1 MKNFNIEESE
11 KSRILSMHKSLL
23 KEQNSTTKTK
33 TIDQQLQEFITNGC
47 FPNGNPK
54 VVPMNSTNPQKTYA
68 IKIESTKTPGK
79 FRYFFVDKTVGEM
92 EGGTFKFLKDPWSCN
107 KIPQVN
113 QQQLTPQQQKS
124 IDDLINTYNQG
135 PEPRFK
141 KEEPTADQ
149 MAKKEWTKVN
159 LKDIQEFKDIG
170 ITFDYYVWEKTGLRQ
185 TQSPQQKA
193 AIKTY
198 TDAGWQDIGGKVNPA
213 EASKYDT
220 VDLKDIYP
228 KDFLDSYKLVKTIE
242 SVDTNE
248 VIKELNTLVGTK
260 NFGDRK
266 TCRDIISKYNV
277 AKKKNAPVNDALLR
291 NWKIAVNACKTKVSN
306 FNDLNITNTIYGTLT
321 VPPTDSK
328 GNPIKAKQ
336 DKEGKDI
343 PPTPATEIDNRW
355 GVNILVTPKKPT
367 QSSSGTPTAGAPT
380 N

>member
-1 MKNFNIEESE
+1 MTYKFTDGSESGKWKCDGITTE
-11 KSRILSMHKSLL
+11 PKPELSA
-23 KEQNSTTKTK
+23 Q
-33 TIDQQLQEFITNGC
+33 
-47 FPNGNPK
+47 PK
-54 VVPMNSTNPQKTYA
+54 
-68 IKIESTKTPGK
+68 
-79 FRYFFVDKTVGEM
+79 
-92 EGGTFKFLKDPWSCN
+92 
-107 KIPQVN
+107 
-113 QQQLTPQQQKS
+113 LTPQQQRS
-124 IDDLINTYNQG
+124 VDDKITFYNQG
-135 PEPRFK
+135 PEPLYQ
-141 KEEPTADQ
+141 KEQPTADQ
-149 MAKKEWTKVN
+149 ITKKEWDKVN
-159 LKDIQEFKDIG
+159 LKDEPGFEG
-170 ITFDYYVWEKTGLRQ
+170 IIDFDYFIWKKSGLRQ

-228 KDFLDSYKLVKTIE
+228 EDFLDSYKLVKTIE

-321 VPPTDSK
+321 VPPTDGK
-328 GNPIKAKQ
+328 GNPIKPKK

>member
-1 MKNFNIEESE
+1 LPEKEIKVKCVANNYIGFDDFPKN
-11 KSRILSMHKSLL
+11 
-23 KEQNSTTKTK
+23 
-33 TIDQQLQEFITNGC
+33 
-47 FPNGNPK
+47 
-54 VVPMNSTNPQKTYA
+54 
-68 IKIESTKTPGK
+68 
-79 FRYFFVDKTVGEM
+79 
-92 EGGTFKFLKDPWSCN
+92 
-107 KIPQVN
+107 
-113 QQQLTPQQQKS
+113 
-124 IDDLINTYNQG
+124 
-135 PEPRFK
+135 
-141 KEEPTADQ
+141 
-149 MAKKEWTKVN
+149 
-159 LKDIQEFKDIG
+159 
-170 ITFDYYVWEKTGLRQ
+170 YYIWEKTGKRQ
-185 TQSPQQKA
+185 TQTPQQVN
-193 AIKTY
+193 AIKIY

-228 KDFLDSYKLVKTIE
+228 EDFLDSYKLVKTIE

-367 QSSSGTPTAGAPT
+367 QTPSATPTAGTPT